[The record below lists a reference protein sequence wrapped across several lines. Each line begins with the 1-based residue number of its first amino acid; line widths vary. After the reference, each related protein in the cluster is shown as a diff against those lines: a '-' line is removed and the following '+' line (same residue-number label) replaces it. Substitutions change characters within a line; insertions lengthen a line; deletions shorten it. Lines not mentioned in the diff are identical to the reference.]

1 LPGTGLGEASHEG
14 RQVVVRHREDHELG
28 LFDDV
33 GHWDQR
39 HTGQQ
44 RLRPI
49 ARGLTDPARRDDA
62 VPRSSE
68 RRAEHRSDPSGAD
81 DTDVE
86 ASRALL
92 VLHTGDASAG
102 AHYARSMGRHERLAS
117 LAAVDVAGLVVA
129 DLGCGTGRT
138 VRALLS
144 GLVAPARIEALDRG
158 SALDDDLLGDVRV
171 VSRLADLDERL
182 PFEDE
187 AVDRIVS
194 MNVMEGVADPEALLS
209 ECYRVLRPGGLAVVG
224 HTDFDTA
231 LFTSDDDALTRIL
244 VDRFVAEV
252 PTWDAH
258 TDGFMGRKLLRLA
271 VESLFEVVDV
281 QSWADPHRRFDEG
294 SLAWKI
300 AMGMVAAARDDEG
313 LAAQAAQW
321 LESVGRLASEGRFLF
336 TVTDVAVV
344 LRR

>member
-1 LPGTGLGEASHEG
+1 
-14 RQVVVRHREDHELG
+14 
-28 LFDDV
+28 
-33 GHWDQR
+33 
-39 HTGQQ
+39 
-44 RLRPI
+44 
-49 ARGLTDPARRDDA
+49 
-62 VPRSSE
+62 
-68 RRAEHRSDPSGAD
+68 
-81 DTDVE
+81 
-86 ASRALL
+86 
-92 VLHTGDASAG
+92 
-102 AHYARSMGRHERLAS
+102 MGRHERLAS

-171 VSRLADLDERL
+171 VSRLADLDEPL

>member
-1 LPGTGLGEASHEG
+1 
-14 RQVVVRHREDHELG
+14 
-28 LFDDV
+28 
-33 GHWDQR
+33 
-39 HTGQQ
+39 
-44 RLRPI
+44 
-49 ARGLTDPARRDDA
+49 
-62 VPRSSE
+62 
-68 RRAEHRSDPSGAD
+68 
-81 DTDVE
+81 
-86 ASRALL
+86 
-92 VLHTGDASAG
+92 
-102 AHYARSMGRHERLAS
+102 MGRHERLAS
-117 LAAVDVAGLVVA
+117 LATVDAAGLVVA

-158 SALDDDLLGDVRV
+158 SALDDDLLGDLRV
-171 VSRLADLDERL
+171 VSRLADLDEPL
-182 PFEDE
+182 PFDDE

-194 MNVMEGVADPEALLS
+194 MNVMECVADPEALLS

-300 AMGMVAAARDDEG
+300 AMGMVAAARDDEE